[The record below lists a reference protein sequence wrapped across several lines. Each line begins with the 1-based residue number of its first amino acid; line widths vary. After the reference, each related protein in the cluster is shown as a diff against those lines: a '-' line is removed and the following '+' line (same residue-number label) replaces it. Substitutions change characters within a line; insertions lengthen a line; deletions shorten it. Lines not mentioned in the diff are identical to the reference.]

1 MRREG
6 GGEREKARREGGRRV
21 REREGKFHIFYMEQ
35 ATLTGNS
42 TKLYGTKEE
51 FSTFLFLFF
60 YIHLQILREEM
71 KETINLSD
79 ITSTFNRQIFILFL
93 V

>member
-42 TKLYGTKEE
+42 TKLYGTFMINDDAF
-51 FSTFLFLFF
+51 FSIGLGWSVLG
-60 YIHLQILREEM
+60 IVGPEIGLL
-71 KETINLSD
+71 LG
-79 ITSTFNRQIFILFL
+79 
-93 V
+93 